1 MTAVPTATARTQEL
15 QDPAPKNQTTP
26 QCRRV
31 TQTEATGVSREEF
44 PPGLH
49 GGGVRAAALHPAG
62 TVAAGGA
69 EEGSSPQKQRVPCE
83 HSPASP
89 KTLGATWQGITSAQK
104 RAKRGPRVGSRRG
117 EGTRELS
124 GTAPMSPCHPIPAPS
139 RPGASKAPGNAVESS
154 PPCPR
159 GTPASSTRSVE
170 SKGRGGGE
178 PTAGW
183 GEKCASQI
191 TVSTKCPFL
200 SRLDGY
206 SIFSS
211 NACLLKW

>member
-15 QDPAPKNQTTP
+15 QDPAPKNQTP

-89 KTLGATWQGITSAQK
+89 KTPGATWQGITSAQK

-154 PPCPR
+154 PRVPVAHPHPPPGAWR
-159 GTPASSTRSVE
+159 AREGGGGNRP
-170 SKGRGGGE
+170 RGGGRNVLHKL
-178 PTAGW
+178 PLVPNVPSYQDWTGI
-183 GEKCASQI
+183 Q
-191 TVSTKCPFL
+191 
-200 SRLDGY
+200 
-206 SIFSS
+206 FSLQTP
-211 NACLLKW
+211 AF